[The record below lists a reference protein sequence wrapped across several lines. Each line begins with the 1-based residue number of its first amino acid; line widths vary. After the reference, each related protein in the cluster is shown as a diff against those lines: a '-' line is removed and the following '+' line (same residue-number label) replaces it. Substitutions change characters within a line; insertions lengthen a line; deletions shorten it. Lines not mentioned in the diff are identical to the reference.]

1 MRLRSQASL
10 DAGVHLFLFDEFT
23 PRNLID
29 LALYLFLEPLV
40 ARKQAGDGL
49 LVQLGF
55 LSLRQGDFHRL
66 HDTGRARARQAACGS
81 LTYQLKVSQS
91 GAMSDIQILTIA
103 LAIIVPLSLLIYSN
117 SRVTDVKEVL
127 RAEMHSQVAELR
139 LVIER
144 NHSEMM
150 LKLAEIVGR

>member
-1 MRLRSQASL
+1 
-10 DAGVHLFLFDEFT
+10 
-23 PRNLID
+23 
-29 LALYLFLEPLV
+29 
-40 ARKQAGDGL
+40 
-49 LVQLGF
+49 
-55 LSLRQGDFHRL
+55 
-66 HDTGRARARQAACGS
+66 
-81 LTYQLKVSQS
+81 
-91 GAMSDIQILTIA
+91 MSDIQILTIA